1 MITEIPSYI
10 LSQYLWYNGSI
21 QVDNSSVYFLKF
33 SEKSINYVLQ
43 HFSDNCGSKTWHEF
57 KRECNLH
64 ESSHFRLYSG
74 KIKICHQKR
83 L

>member
-1 MITEIPSYI
+1 MMTEIPSCI
-10 LSQYLWYNGSI
+10 LSKYLWYNESI
-21 QVDNSSVYFLKF
+21 QEEKTSVHFLKF

-64 ESSHFRLYSG
+64 ESSHFQWLQLIGSIPER
-74 KIKICHQKR
+74 
-83 L
+83 